1 MDNEVMV
8 VRIYLRETEHGRR
21 KTLMQ
26 EVLNILHDQQRVQ
39 GVIVFRGIAGLGET
53 GEVHASDLLRLN
65 VDLPLVIEFFDTPSV
80 AQAALKLLDGLV
92 PTGHV
97 LSWRAVQ
104 HQGVAQVKR
113 GGPRDNAPAP

>member
-1 MDNEVMV
+1 MLVDSEVMV
-8 VRIYLRETEHGRR
+8 VRIYLRETEHGKR

-39 GVIVFRGIAGLGET
+39 GVVVFRGIAGLGES

-65 VDLPLVIEFFDTPSV
+65 VDLPLVIEFFDKPEV
-80 AQAALKLLDGLV
+80 VQAALALLDGLV
-92 PTGHV
+92 PVGHI

-104 HQGVAQVKR
+104 YQGEV
-113 GGPRDNAPAP
+113 PAGRVGS

>member
-39 GVIVFRGIAGLGET
+39 GVTVFRGIAGFGAS
-53 GEVHASDLLRLN
+53 GEVHAADMLRLN

-80 AQAALKLLDGLV
+80 AQAALALLDGLV
-92 PTGHV
+92 PGGHIV
-97 LSWRAVQ
+97 SWRAVQ
-104 HQGVAQVKR
+104 HQGAV
-113 GGPRDNAPAP
+113 PARSVGS